1 MWASPDDSRRWRCF
15 HVCSTGL
22 LVTYN
27 TSKKAQ
33 NNDRQYA
40 TGRCTLQR
48 KIVLLTVRLTM
59 LHINMFSL
67 IICSFVIKY
76 LVSVLLHRCVNFHLH
91 SQHVCVC
98 VCTQKG
104 GETKDEMTVWTADA
118 THSKYTHFLISHV
131 ELPAAPQESNND
143 LVITPRQLTK
153 ELLTRKSSDFT
164 SEKRRPT
171 SLYNSCQIVQ

>member
-1 MWASPDDSRRWRCF
+1 M
-15 HVCSTGL
+15 TGNMQL
-22 LVTYN
+22 DAVPY
-27 TSKKAQ
+27 S
-33 NNDRQYA
+33 
-40 TGRCTLQR
+40 
-48 KIVLLTVRLTM
+48 VRLSS
-59 LHINMFSL
+59 SL
-67 IICSFVIKY
+67 CASQCCILICLAWLYAHLLLSTLY
-76 LVSVLLHRCVNFHLH
+76 LYFCIGVWIFTCIRSM
-91 SQHVCVC
+91 CVC
-98 VCTQKG
+98 VCAHRRG